1 MLRQIWYR
9 KKTTDYF
16 AEYFGVGLFKEK
28 EWNEIMINIGEWN
41 ELEVVKGK
49 DFGIYLTDK
58 EKCQEVLLP
67 AKEVPDGTHI
77 GDILKVFI
85 YRDSSDRII
94 ATMTTPYITLGEMA
108 CLRCAGITKI
118 GAFMD
123 WGLPKD
129 ILLPFKEQ
137 KGRVEEGKDYLV
149 RMYKDRS
156 DRLCV
161 SMKVYSYLSTETPYK
176 AGDSVE
182 GTIYEF
188 NPQIGAFVAVDNRYS
203 ALIPM
208 KEIHS
213 YVSIGD
219 RIHGRVSDVRE
230 DGKLNITI
238 QKPIR
243 QQIEEDSEMVYKIIE
258 SYDGVLP
265 FNDRADKAV
274 IEKEFGLS
282 KNAFKRA
289 VGRLLKQGRIE
300 ITDKNIK
307 IK

>member
-1 MLRQIWYR
+1 
-9 KKTTDYF
+9 
-16 AEYFGVGLFKEK
+16 
-28 EWNEIMINIGEWN
+28 MINIGEWN

-58 EKCQEVLLP
+58 ERSQEVLLP

-77 GDILKVFI
+77 GDRVNVFI

-94 ATMTTPYITLGEMA
+94 ATVATPYITLGELA
-108 CLRCAGITKI
+108 CLRCVGVTKI

-137 KGRVEEGKDYLV
+137 KGKVEEGREYLV

-161 SMKVYSYLSTETPYK
+161 SMKVYSYLSSDAPYK
-176 AGDSVE
+176 AGDDVE
-182 GTIYEF
+182 GVVYEF
-188 NPQIGAFVAVDNRYS
+188 NPQLGAFVAVDNKYS

-213 YVSIGD
+213 RINVGD
-219 RIHGRVSDVRE
+219 KLQGRVANVRE
-230 DGKLNITI
+230 DGKLNLTI
-238 QKPIR
+238 QKPIK
-243 QQIEEDSEMVYKIIE
+243 QQIEEDSEMIYRIIE
-258 SYDGVLP
+258 SYNGILP
-265 FNDRADKAV
+265 FNDRADKEI
-274 IEKEFGLS
+274 IERECGLS

-289 VGRLLKQGRIE
+289 VGRLLRQGRIE
-300 ITDKNIK
+300 ITDKNII